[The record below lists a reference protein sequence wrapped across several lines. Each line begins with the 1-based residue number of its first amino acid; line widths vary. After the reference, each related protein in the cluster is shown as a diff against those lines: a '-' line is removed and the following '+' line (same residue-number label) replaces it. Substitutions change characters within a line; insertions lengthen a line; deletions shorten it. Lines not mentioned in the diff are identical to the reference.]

1 MIVSPGFSNPAE
13 MQPHRDDSIARL
25 LEKMEAKLQ
34 NSLKTEAGLRKFGF
48 QDFEERRAEWRGA
61 IELLRRAL
69 VDDSLAED
77 ARIETFRVQANET
90 RAGAIWM
97 LTAPTHLRDPLL
109 RERWCAQNPEMDEF
123 LDVMLAK
130 LDEARGPALAMLP
143 KEDLD
148 RLREQGFLLPGE

>member
-1 MIVSPGFSNPAE
+1 
-13 MQPHRDDSIARL
+13 MQPNRDDSIARL

-34 NSLKTEAGLRKFGF
+34 TSLKTEEALRKFGF
-48 QDFEERRAEWRGA
+48 TDFEERRAELRGA

-77 ARIETFRVQANET
+77 ARIEAFRVQANET

-109 RERWCAQNPEMDEF
+109 RERLRTQNPKIDEDLDTMLEM
-123 LDVMLAK
+123 
-130 LDEARGPALAMLP
+130 LDEARGLALGMLP
-143 KEDLD
+143 IDD
-148 RLREQGFLLPGE
+148 VNQLREQGFLRPGE